1 MFSNSI
7 RVMSMML
14 ASLPYKRE
22 KNRTPFRY
30 SHPADEMRKCSPSF
44 RACSRLRRSLYGECW
59 VKNALRAFFTQ
70 HSPSLTRRR
79 SPSEVYGVENTHSAH
94 FSHYTLPIPCAAR
107 SPSMYS
113 VRNALRAFLTQHSP
127 SRARQSRIPFLT
139 NTGGAR
145 LLECM
150 V

>member
-70 HSPSLTRRR
+70 HSLSLTRLRSPSVYGVENALRISHTIHSPSLTRRR
-79 SPSEVYGVENTHSAH
+79 SPSGVYGVENAH
-94 FSHYTLPIPCAAR
+94 CALFFTPYTLYPLR
-107 SPSMYS
+107 G
-113 VRNALRAFLTQHSP
+113 ALAFY
-127 SRARQSRIPFLT
+127 
-139 NTGGAR
+139 
-145 LLECM
+145 